1 MGGLTFP
8 HGVLLCSALAVICV
22 AVVVSIISAQQ
33 QPYAGFT
40 QLWMLPSG
48 ETAKNVVRIG
58 VDNSEL
64 GPMEYILD
72 VSVDGKVVKTWS
84 TISLQQN
91 DKWEVTFPLPQMSH
105 AGPMTVE
112 AILYRRSDPRTMYRH
127 VMLKLG
133 T

>member
-1 MGGLTFP
+1 
-8 HGVLLCSALAVICV
+8 
-22 AVVVSIISAQQ
+22 
-33 QPYAGFT
+33 
-40 QLWMLPSG
+40 MLPPG

-64 GPMEYILD
+64 IPMEYVLD

-91 DKWEVTFPLPQMSH
+91 DKWEVTLPLPQMSR
-105 AGPMTVE
+105 AGPMIVE
-112 AILYRRSDPRTMYRH
+112 AMLYRRSAPTTMYRH
-127 VMLKLG
+127 VTLKLD